1 MNVKKLNFSW
11 GAYTPPPPS
20 LSQLTFNSRSKSKKP
35 GGSFVMPWARLPATL
50 LFISFM
56 FVGLFACGNDGAP
69 MMGDPTVAWSAAT
82 STTTEGGTA
91 ATITLTSDTAPAGD
105 LNISV
110 EISGS
115 ATLTTDYT
123 LAGLSGDGT
132 SRMLIIPAGMS
143 EASFT
148 LTALN
153 DGVIE
158 NDETVVFT
166 LAAGSGFE
174 LGSQSAHTATIT
186 DDPFIIEWS
195 AATSTTTEGGT
206 AATITLTSDT
216 APAGD
221 LNVSIEI
228 SGSAT
233 LTSDYTLAGLTGD
246 GTSRML
252 SIPAGMSEAS
262 FTLTALNDGV
272 IENDETVVFTLAA
285 GSGYMLGSQSAHTA
299 TITDPPFI
307 VEWSSATSTTTE
319 GGTATTVTL
328 TSNTAP
334 ASDLNVSV
342 EISGGATLTT
352 DYTLA
357 GLSGTGASRML
368 SISAGDSQASFTLTA
383 VDDSV
388 VNEAGETA
396 VFTLTAGSDYMLG
409 SQSAH
414 TATITDTPFVV
425 LWNSGTAQGNFGFD
439 RCQNI
444 LAGSTGIGPALRNA
458 GFTKAI
464 FFGSTPSYNFPDIA
478 TDADALGIQTGTYTF
493 AAAATA
499 LNVRVASFSSST
511 VSYTSMFGGSTRT
524 LGNLAGIASG
534 GGWQNGGAQ
543 IVAAAGI
550 TSSTRFWSFTR
561 DRGHNANNCS
571 GATSNNGVVVGLR
584 GNSTSIDVNTSV
596 GLASSTSC
604 SNAITVLCLAR

>member
-1 MNVKKLNFSW
+1 MK
-11 GAYTPPPPS
+11 
-20 LSQLTFNSRSKSKKP
+20 
-35 GGSFVMPWARLPATL
+35 
-50 LFISFM
+50 
-56 FVGLFACGNDGAP
+56 
-69 MMGDPTVAWSAAT
+69 
-82 STTTEGGTA
+82 
-91 ATITLTSDTAPAGD
+91 
-105 LNISV
+105 
-110 EISGS
+110 
-115 ATLTTDYT
+115 
-123 LAGLSGDGT
+123 
-132 SRMLIIPAGMS
+132 
-143 EASFT
+143 
-148 LTALN
+148 
-153 DGVIE
+153 
-158 NDETVVFT
+158 TVVFT
-166 LAAGSGFE
+166 LAAGEGFQ
-174 LGSQSAHTATIT
+174 LGDQSAHTLTIT
-186 DDPFIIEWS
+186 ADPFIIEWS
-195 AATSTTTEGGT
+195 AATSTTTEGG
-206 AATITLTSDT
+206 AATTVTLTSDA

-221 LNVSIEI
+221 LNVSVEI

-285 GSGYMLGSQSAHTA
+285 GSGYMPGSQSSHTATIANTPFIVEWSSATSTTTEGGTAATITLTSDTAPAGDLNVSVEISGSATLTSDYTLAGLTGDGTSRMLSISAGDSQASFTLTALNDGVIENDETVVFTLAAGSGFELGSQNAHTA
-299 TITDPPFI
+299 TIANAPFI

-334 ASDLNVSV
+334 AGDLNVSV
-342 EISGGATLTT
+342 EISGSATLTT

-368 SISAGDSQASFTLTA
+368 SISAGMSSQASFTLTA
-383 VDDSV
+383 VGDSV
-388 VNEAGETA
+388 VNEAETV

-458 GFTKAI
+458 GFTKAV

-493 AAAATA
+493 CGC
-499 LNVRVASFSSST
+499 R
-511 VSYTSMFGGSTRT
+511 Y
-524 LGNLAGIASG
+524 
-534 GGWQNGGAQ
+534 
-543 IVAAAGI
+543 
-550 TSSTRFWSFTR
+550 
-561 DRGHNANNCS
+561 
-571 GATSNNGVVVGLR
+571 
-584 GNSTSIDVNTSV
+584 
-596 GLASSTSC
+596 
-604 SNAITVLCLAR
+604 